1 MTASRPLTFYVL
13 VGLLGRL
20 VERRGILPREAGHA
34 KLTAAA
40 GLQQRRGREEY
51 QRISADLLTHGL
63 GILAGRDQFVIG
75 RGVHAVEAGI
85 GHRGT
90 GDAHV
95 HFGGSRLLEHR
106 DDAPRSRAAHDRVV
120 DQHHA
125 LAPSANTLYANPE
138 LLEYSHWRK
147 GKEIELYNFACNHL
161 LLEAFF
167 STLGFTKEKR
177 VPIDVLMFT
186 GRASQL
192 TGLADKIIS
201 NINTK
206 WRKQLGRKYNVISL
220 TGDQRKT
227 VVAEGALNY
236 ANIKY
241 QRMEGVTF
249 VRNKIYA
256 RYGVMYNNG
265 GDWVFE
271 EILGPNSTIKPQQN
285 ILYDNTIKINNT
297 QRGAIHIVRTYDK
310 KPEIV
315 WKAMQQDNPSLKTEN
330 DSLYQAVNYT
340 TVLYTQQPNFDPN
353 MNQDLAI
360 RLQITNNMDLLIS
373 ITDCNLG
380 TAIDIMVGA
389 CVSEE
394 KNSNISFKKS
404 IWPSLE
410 Q

>member
-1 MTASRPLTFYVL
+1 
-13 VGLLGRL
+13 
-20 VERRGILPREAGHA
+20 
-34 KLTAAA
+34 
-40 GLQQRRGREEY
+40 
-51 QRISADLLTHGL
+51 
-63 GILAGRDQFVIG
+63 
-75 RGVHAVEAGI
+75 
-85 GHRGT
+85 
-90 GDAHV
+90 
-95 HFGGSRLLEHR
+95 
-106 DDAPRSRAAHDRVV
+106 
-120 DQHHA
+120 
-125 LAPSANTLYANPE
+125 
-138 LLEYSHWRK
+138 
-147 GKEIELYNFACNHL
+147 
-161 LLEAFF
+161 
-167 STLGFTKEKR
+167 
-177 VPIDVLMFT
+177 MFT